1 MFEMWSRKPRS
12 RQATMLLVEE
22 NAAHAINL
30 ENVISRAGFLTET
43 VPNGQLA
50 LERLRRS
57 GIDAVL
63 TDIVM
68 PGIDGFELCR
78 RVKDDAGTAH
88 LPVLILTALSDPMDV
103 VKGIRAGADYFLT
116 EPFDAAELTR
126 CLKMIGT
133 RAANRGWSG
142 ELGELSLLGE
152 KIPVNAGKRQIF
164 TLLVS
169 TFETFARKRKQDEA
183 TLAAASRVVTK
194 SRTTATRESQRA
206 MALEADVRRL
216 NQEVDVGAAP
226 VVAKL
231 RNLFTW
237 LRQDLA
243 NKNHAQIATYGD
255 ELVRAIATAGDM
267 LEIIRQRMSA
277 LEAATVRR
285 DSTELPT
292 PGPIRANV
300 ETQIHHSGETRPTSD
315 AGLGGRPP
323 SVSSDDPGTVATVRP
338 VRRSEPLTA
347 AIDMAE
353 RR

>member
-1 MFEMWSRKPRS
+1 
-12 RQATMLLVEE
+12 
-22 NAAHAINL
+22 NAAHAISL
-30 ENVISRAGFLTET
+30 ENVISRAGFRTET
-43 VPNGQLA
+43 VANAELA
-50 LERLRRS
+50 LERLRRA
-57 GIDAVL
+57 GVDAVL
-63 TDIVM
+63 TDIPM
-68 PGIDGFELCR
+68 QGMNGFDLCR
-78 RVKDDAGTAH
+78 RIKDEAGTAH

-116 EPFDAAELTR
+116 EPFDAAELSR

-194 SRTTATRESQRA
+194 SRTSANREAQRA
-206 MALEADVRRL
+206 TALEAEVRRL
-216 NQEVDVGAAP
+216 HQEVDVGAAP
-226 VVAKL
+226 VVGKL

-243 NKNHAQIATYGD
+243 NKNHAQIATYGE

-277 LEAATVRR
+277 LEATTVRR
-285 DSTELPT
+285 DSTDGPT
-292 PGPIRANV
+292 PGPIRANTD
-300 ETQIHHSGETRPTSD
+300 TQVHHGETRPTFDSRPES
-315 AGLGGRPP
+315 GPVMTRPP
-323 SVSSDDPGTVATVRP
+323 SVSGNDPGTVATVRP
-338 VRRSEPLTA
+338 VRRGEPLSA